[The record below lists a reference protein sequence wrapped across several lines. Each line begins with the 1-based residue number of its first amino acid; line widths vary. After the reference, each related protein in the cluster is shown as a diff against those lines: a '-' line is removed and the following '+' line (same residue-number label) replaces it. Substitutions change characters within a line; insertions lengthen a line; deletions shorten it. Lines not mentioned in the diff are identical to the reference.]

1 MKNDYYAILGV
12 GKNADAKEIKAKY
25 RKLAK
30 EYHPDKNPGDKRAE
44 ENFKK
49 VSEAYAVLSDPKKK
63 KNYDMFGSEK
73 FHQQFSQEDIFRGAN
88 INDILR
94 DMGVGDIFGFGGG
107 FGGRGGRSSSYFSGS
122 SFGGSPFG
130 GAAAPA
136 ADLDISTQMTVTL
149 EESVK
154 GGERQFS
161 LKSERGTETISV
173 KIPAGVNEG
182 ARLRLAGKGRQY
194 GHQKGNL
201 YIEIHVAPHP
211 KFKRDGD
218 DLIMKLDIDVSTAL
232 LGDSVEVETLDGARS
247 VKIPAGTRSGQKI
260 RIKGHGVKRMKSG
273 GAGDLYLERG
283 ISVPKKLTAQQK
295 KLAERLKK
303 EGL

>member
-1 MKNDYYAILGV
+1 MKDDYYAILGV
-12 GKNADAKEIKAKY
+12 GKNSGAKEIKAKY

-44 ENFKK
+44 EKFKK
-49 VSEAYAVLSDPKKK
+49 VSEAYAVLSDSKKK

-94 DMGVGDIFGFGGG
+94 DMGIGDIFG
-107 FGGRGGRSSSYFSGS
+107 FGGRGGRSSSFFSGS
-122 SFGGSPFG
+122 SFGGT
-130 GAAAPA
+130 AAPPV
-136 ADLDISTQMTVTL
+136 DLDISTQMTVTL
-149 EESVK
+149 EETVK

-161 LKSERGTETISV
+161 LQSERGVETISV

-194 GHQKGNL
+194 GHQKGDL
-201 YIEIHVAPHP
+201 YIEIHIAPHP
-211 KFKRDGD
+211 KFRRDGD
-218 DLIMKLDIDVSTAL
+218 DLTMKLDIDVSTAL
-232 LGDSVEVETLDGARS
+232 LGGSVEVDTFEGTRN
-247 VKIPAGTRSGQKI
+247 VKIPVGTRSGQKI
-260 RIKGHGVKRMKSG
+260 RIKGHGVKRMKRG
-273 GAGDLYLERG
+273 GAGDLYLEIG
-283 ISVPKKLTAQQK
+283 INVPKKLTAQQK
-295 KLAERLKK
+295 KLAEQLKK

>member
-1 MKNDYYAILGV
+1 MKNDYYSILGV
-12 GKNADAKEIKAKY
+12 DKNSGAKEIKAKY

-44 ENFKK
+44 EKFKK
-49 VSEAYAVLSDPKKK
+49 VSEAYAVLSDPEKK
-63 KNYDMFGSEK
+63 KNYDRFGSEK

-94 DMGVGDIFGFGGG
+94 DMGFGDIFG
-107 FGGRGGRSSSYFSGS
+107 FGGRGGRSGSFFSGS
-122 SFGGSPFG
+122 SFSGSPFG

-136 ADLDISTQMTVTL
+136 PDLDISTQMTVTL
-149 EESVK
+149 EETVK

-161 LKSERGTETISV
+161 LKSERGVESISV

-201 YIEIHVAPHP
+201 YIEIHIAPHP

-218 DLIMKLDIDVSTAL
+218 DLTMKLDIDMSTAL
-232 LGDSVEVETLDGARS
+232 LGGSVEVDTFEGPRNVT
-247 VKIPAGTRSGQKI
+247 VPAGTRSGQKI
-260 RIKGHGVKRMKSG
+260 RIKGHGVKRMKRG
-273 GAGDLYLERG
+273 GAGDLYLEIG
-283 ISVPKKLTAQQK
+283 INVPKKLTAQQK
-295 KLAERLKK
+295 KLAELLKK